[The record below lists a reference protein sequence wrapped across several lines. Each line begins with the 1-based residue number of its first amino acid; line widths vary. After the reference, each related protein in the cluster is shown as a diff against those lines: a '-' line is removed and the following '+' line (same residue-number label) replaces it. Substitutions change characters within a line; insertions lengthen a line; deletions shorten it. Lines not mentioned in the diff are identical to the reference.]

1 MRSTQ
6 VTDSCEP
13 RVPGE
18 AKRFGGRR
26 GHIRM
31 QEKRGKQALWAG
43 RNEGAA
49 PAEIRELSGGAG
61 PEWGYGDP

>member
-1 MRSTQ
+1 MGRAGRAEGRSTQ

-31 QEKRGKQALWAG
+31 
-43 RNEGAA
+43 
-49 PAEIRELSGGAG
+49 
-61 PEWGYGDP
+61 